1 MKKIFIFVI
10 AALFIQGAAAQKLDR
25 SKKPKP
31 GPAPTITFADPV
43 IYKLPNGITVLVVE
57 NHKLPKVS
65 ASYSIDAG
73 PITEGE
79 KAGVIGLLG
88 GMLNE
93 GTLTKT
99 KAQFDEAVD
108 QMGAEVGVSAGG
120 GQASALTRY
129 FGDAFLLMAE
139 ALRKPSFPQS
149 SFDKL
154 KSQSLT
160 NLKSSERSATDI
172 SGRVVN
178 ALSFVLKHPF

>member
-1 MKKIFIFVI
+1 MKKIFTLAI
-10 AALFIQGAAAQKLDR
+10 AALFVQAVSAQKLDR
-25 SKKPKP
+25 SQKPKP

-57 NHKLPKVS
+57 NHKLPKIS

-93 GTLTKT
+93 GTTTQT

-108 QMGAEVGVSAGG
+108 QMGAEVGVSASG

-129 FGDAFLLMAE
+129 FGDAFLLMAD
-139 ALRKPSFPQS
+139 ALRNPSFPQ
-149 SFDKL
+149 
-154 KSQSLT
+154 
-160 NLKSSERSATDI
+160 A
-172 SGRVVN
+172 
-178 ALSFVLKHPF
+178 